1 MDNWKESGWYGSAK
15 IGRAV
20 IMSRNVLKAQ
30 NITKTFGTRQVV
42 KGFLLKSQQGGRLSG
57 CWGLMEL
64 ERQQVFI
71 CLLDY

>member
-42 KGFLLKSQQGGRLSG
+42 KGVSFEVSTGGCRVAG
-57 CWGLMEL
+57 A
-64 ERQQVFI
+64 
-71 CLLDY
+71 